1 MSKEQFIIAMRF
13 LAASV
18 SVISTKDSSNKPY
31 AMTASSVTSLT
42 IDPPSILVCVNKY
55 ASIHDVL
62 IPGKDLCINILQNNQ
77 QEISNLCS
85 SKQLESERFKN
96 DFWDI
101 VNIPFIKDA
110 QSNIFCKVEETIPYH
125 THKIVIAS
133 VKSSQSAETFNTL
146 MYADGGYLA
155 R

>member
-18 SVISTKDSSNKPY
+18 SVISAKDSSNKPY

-62 IPGKDLCINILQNNQ
+62 IPGKDLCINILQKNQ

-85 SKQLESERFKN
+85 SKQLESQRFEN
-96 DFWDI
+96 DFWDSSHT
-101 VNIPFIKDA
+101 PFIPNA
-110 QSNIFCKVEETIPYH
+110 QSNIFCKVDETIVYH
-125 THKIVIAS
+125 THKIVISS
-133 VKSSQSAETFNTL
+133 VDSSQSADTFNTL
-146 MYADGGYLA
+146 MYANGGYLD
-155 R
+155 

>member
-13 LAASV
+13 LASSV
-18 SVISTKDSSNKPY
+18 SVISAKDQSGNLY

-42 IDPPSILVCVNKY
+42 IDPPSVLVCVNNG
-55 ASIHDVL
+55 ASIYDAL
-62 IPGKDLCINILQNNQ
+62 TSGENLCINILQKTQ

-85 SKQLESERFKN
+85 SKELESKRFEN

-101 VNIPFIKDA
+101 ENIPFIKNA
-110 QSNIFCKVEETIPYH
+110 QSNIFCKVEETIAYH

-133 VKSSQSAETFNTL
+133 VGRSQSADKFNTL
-146 MYADGGYLA
+146 MYADGGYLD
-155 R
+155 

>member
-18 SVISTKDSSNKPY
+18 SVISTKDQSDNLF

-42 IDPPSILVCVNKY
+42 IDPPSVLVCVNSE

-62 IPGKDLCINILQNNQ
+62 IPGADLCINILQKNQ

-85 SKQLESERFKN
+85 SKQLESQRFEN
-96 DFWDI
+96 NFWDTSHT
-101 VNIPFIKDA
+101 PFIQNA
-110 QSNIFCKVEETIPYH
+110 QSNIFCKVDETIAYH

-133 VKSSQSAETFNTL
+133 VESSQSIDTFNTL
-146 MYADGGYLA
+146 MYADGGYLD
-155 R
+155 